1 MKNEEFFV
9 NLQTKRKEM
18 MEKFSELIKVRRSH
32 RAFTEELLSGDDVK
46 LLLRAGLM
54 APSSKGLHSYE
65 FIVVEDKQMLAA
77 LSKSK
82 KVGSDFLSGAPLAIV
97 VLADPRISDVW
108 IEDASVAAT
117 NILLQAEDLGL
128 GACWIQLRDRLSAEG
143 EPTEDIVKSLLG
155 IPDEMRAV
163 CMIAVGHK
171 GMERKPQNEDRLKW
185 ERVHIGQY

>member
-1 MKNEEFFV
+1 MYLCKA
-9 NLQTKRKEM
+9 KENS
-18 MEKFSELIKVRRSH
+18 MENFSELIKVRRSH
-32 RAFTEELLSGDDVK
+32 RMFTEELLSGDDVK
-46 LLLRAGLM
+46 LLLRAGLI

-65 FIVVEDKQMLAA
+65 FIVVEDKQVLSA
-77 LSKSK
+77 LSQCKA
-82 KVGSDFLSGAPLAIV
+82 VGSDFLSGAPLAIV

-117 NILLQAEDLGL
+117 HILLQAEDLGL
-128 GACWIQLRDRLSAEG
+128 GACWIQVRDRLSAEG
-143 EPTEDIVKSLLG
+143 QPTEEIVKSCLG
-155 IPDEMRAV
+155 IPDEMRVV

>member
-1 MKNEEFFV
+1 MKD
-9 NLQTKRKEM
+9 
-18 MEKFSELIKVRRSH
+18 FSELIKTRRSM
-32 RAFTEELLSGDDVK
+32 RQFTDELLSGDDVK

-54 APSSKGLHSYE
+54 SPSSKGLHSYE
-65 FIVVEDKQMLAA
+65 FIVVEDKEMLTA
-77 LSKSK
+77 LSRSK
-82 KVGSDFLSGAPLAIV
+82 AVGSDFLAGAPLAIV

-108 IEDASVAAT
+108 TEDASVAAT

-128 GACWIQLRDRLSAEG
+128 GACWIQLRERQDAEG
-143 EPTEDIVKSLLG
+143 RPTEDIVKSLLAV
-155 IPDEMRAV
+155 PAEMRAV

>member
-82 KVGSDFLSGAPLAIV
+82 QVGSDFLSGAPLAIV

-143 EPTEDIVKSLLG
+143 EPTEDIVKSLLN